1 MKYDYIIEELEEYL
15 RRNERMKKIFLI
27 TLLVSI
33 LMIFSGCESYKEA
46 SGKNPLNED
55 FGNGYFMVITEW
67 SDGRTYRIVYAKDTK
82 VKYLVFTGDS
92 GSGITPLLNPDGT
105 PQIYLSDD

>member
-1 MKYDYIIEELEEYL
+1 
-15 RRNERMKKIFLI
+15 MKKIFLI
-27 TLLVSI
+27 MLLVSI
-33 LMIFSGCESYKEA
+33 IMIFNGCESYEEA

-55 FGNGYFMVITEW
+55 FANGYFTTLTEW

-82 VKYLVFTGDS
+82 VKYLVIIGDS

-105 PQIYLSDD
+105 PQLYLSDDYKE